1 MQDRVPTYPGRVKLI
16 PVQGQEN
23 TYDMERADQPTQV
36 GTPLNKA
43 TLLKDATAALFGLGT
58 DAVPD
63 DVLKQIPKTVG
74 FQEGDIRTTVKTD
87 LGEKWLLCNGALV
100 SRSEYP
106 DLSELIPNQFNGA
119 LRPIRNI
126 TSSSGTDTNTG
137 SPGMVYANGFYVVAY
152 TYQKETDL
160 SDVRVAYT
168 TDVVNGAWT
177 KDIVIWN
184 GELFD
189 SSFGECHN
197 VAANIKYVN
206 GYFIITGRHGVA
218 VNDSTGNPKYAPAI
232 AFATNPAGPWTTV
245 DLGDTSVYDSVS
257 TYVYDI
263 IYEDGLYVA
272 MGKMNSASYVD
283 SGIWYATTLNGNWKF
298 IEVDTDNDRTAQAVR
313 SGLYDGSRF
322 LFVGR
327 DSSSSGAGV
336 LYTATNLS
344 VSNEVREVM
353 SAGRN
358 FIKIVYS
365 GEYYVILDDSGTNDP
380 WLRYADS
387 YTGPWYTITL
397 NDIKPIDLYYING
410 LYIVLGY
417 YSDSAICVYSNSING
432 PWTRFEIWGGLS
444 DEYGPN
450 LTYDGNKYIFAGTR
464 KSTNSF
470 ISTRAQDTTKM
481 VLPEISV
488 DAAYAYIKAKEGL
501 EYEHTNFQTT
511 FTP

>member
-1 MQDRVPTYPGRVKLI
+1 MQDRIPTPGQEGRVLI
-16 PVQGQEN
+16 TPEN
-23 TYDMERADQPTQV
+23 GNLAYYAKVEMADNPSQA

-43 TLLKDATAALFGLGT
+43 TLLQDSTAALYGLGT

-74 FQEGDIRTTVKTD
+74 FLVGDVRNTVRTD

-126 TSSSGTDTNTG
+126 TSSSGTDTNTR

-197 VAANIKYVN
+197 VAANIKYIN

-218 VNDSTGNPKYAPAI
+218 VSDSSGNPQYAPAI

-272 MGKMNSASYVD
+272 MGKMNSASHVD

-298 IEVDTDNDRTAQAVR
+298 IEVDTDRDTTEQAVH

-327 DSSSSGAGV
+327 SSYRGAGV

-344 VSNEVREVM
+344 VSNEVSEIM
-353 SAGRN
+353 SAGKE

-365 GEYYVILDDSGTNDP
+365 GEYYVILDNSGTNDS

-417 YSDSAICVYSNSING
+417 YSDSAVCVYSNSING

-488 DAAYAYIKAKEGL
+488 DAAYAYIKAKE
-501 EYEHTNFQTT
+501 
-511 FTP
+511 